1 MEWSWFYKKIYLWG
15 EYNGKYTITNSGS
28 NRSGGWSAAGKTE
41 YRRLWHAVKK
51 GRKDQNTLAK
61 ETAVYDHLR
70 RRHGI
75 TAMNAEEHRLRSRRA
90 AVREIRQGPLV
101 DLDETLA
108 DSDRE

>member
-1 MEWSWFYKKIYLWG
+1 MGY
-15 EYNGKYTITNSGS
+15 
-28 NRSGGWSAAGKTE
+28 
-41 YRRLWHAVKK
+41 
-51 GRKDQNTLAK
+51 QNQHVNLFGCASTLLF
-61 ETAVYDHLR
+61 VVSS
-70 RRHGI
+70 GI